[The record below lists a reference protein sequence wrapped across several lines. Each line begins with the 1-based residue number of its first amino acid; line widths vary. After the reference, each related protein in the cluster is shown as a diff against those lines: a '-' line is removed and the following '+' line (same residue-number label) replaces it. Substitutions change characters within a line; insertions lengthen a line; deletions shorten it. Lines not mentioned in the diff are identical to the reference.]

1 MSLIKDIVKSLQRNG
16 CETKATYKIKVNRD
30 VEVLSVEVS
39 DEAIITFEALQD
51 LLLLNDKFWK
61 VYINHPYPT
70 MCVVNVKY
78 HKRLSRCV
86 RALDEWRYKK
96 IPGIDDYPEL
106 KEYMI

>member
-1 MSLIKDIVKSLQRNG
+1 MSLIKDIVKSLSRNG
-16 CETKATYKIKVNRD
+16 CETKATYKTKVNKD

-39 DEAIITFEALQD
+39 DESIITFEALQD

-70 MCVVNVKY
+70 MCIINVKH
-78 HKRLSRCV
+78 HKHLSRYV
-86 RALDEWRYKK
+86 KALDEYRNKE

-106 KEYMI
+106 KEL